1 MPFDIGIPELLVVFG
16 VVLMVFGPDK
26 IPELAR
32 GLGGMVR
39 ELRKAA
45 TEMTRDFTAELGDP
59 GPQPAP
65 PRTQAVCPHCSGLNP
80 VGNQFC
86 GHCGAEVA

>member
-16 VVLMVFGPDK
+16 VVLMVFGPAK

-32 GLGGMVR
+32 GLGGMGP
-39 ELRKAA
+39 ELRNVA
-45 TEMTRDFTAELGDP
+45 TEMTRDFSAELGP
-59 GPQPAP
+59 GPPPAA

-86 GHCGAEVA
+86 GHCGASVA